1 MASRDMIR
9 AGKEGPCSSGGG
21 LSGHPEIS
29 PEARLVTVSWMAE
42 LVEELELQRRTLFA
56 AVATLDQFLQLSKVL
71 LSSVGLLILLKR
83 LVVR

>member
-1 MASRDMIR
+1 
-9 AGKEGPCSSGGG
+9 
-21 LSGHPEIS
+21 
-29 PEARLVTVSWMAE
+29 MAE

-56 AVATLDQFLQLSKVL
+56 AVAALDQFLQLSKVL